1 MGCGRCFVFP
11 QLNLFDADHKASII
25 PFGSCGF
32 SLTSILWSSRTCR
45 KLPLGSG
52 SFKMT
57 AGDPEANSGARIAL
71 IMTLILIVLCIADG
85 INCFSIFLMGLNR
98 VLLYTEVIDTLSI
111 PIRAALE
118 CAIEPWLIL
127 RGYGDL
133 WPPTV
138 QFAMGID
145 RCIAVFNPISYSKSP
160 LKRALN
166 RVRLGQFPDILPRGQ
181 CFDNRSRRGVFFFLT
196 IFAVTCELSV
206 GYFISWSRR
215 FVKVKYWC
223 GRKAAFGEFYASFV
237 YGSNILCYLLAFSL
251 TVIAYFKSQYWMDS
265 DSGKKQLARIR
276 YQLIISILSIILISI
291 PNGVSLFAQYI
302 SNVADAIAKPSTYT
316 TCINSAINI
325 FVYLVLYKEFRDEFM
340 RIVLRINK
348 VRTVLVTITTVF

>member
-1 MGCGRCFVFP
+1 
-11 QLNLFDADHKASII
+11 
-25 PFGSCGF
+25 
-32 SLTSILWSSRTCR
+32 
-45 KLPLGSG
+45 
-52 SFKMT
+52 
-57 AGDPEANSGARIAL
+57 
-71 IMTLILIVLCIADG
+71 
-85 INCFSIFLMGLNR
+85 MGLNR

-160 LKRALN
+160 LK
-166 RVRLGQFPDILPRGQ
+166 
-181 CFDNRSRRGVFFFLT
+181 RRGVFFFLT